1 MFRLSL
7 RRARLGCASCG
18 GEKIRSLRRDQRGV
32 AAIEFALFAS
42 AISIGM
48 LNVVDVAIF
57 AYQKMEVDNA
67 TEMAAQAAWKTCPP
81 FDPNGNPLLPAT
93 LKCSGL
99 SAAVTAAVQSTSL
112 GTKVKLQSGS
122 PAEGYYCV
130 NSSAALVYVSS
141 VSSKPSDCSS
151 VGMASL
157 QPADYM
163 QISTTFTYSPIF
175 KGITIGGALPTSIT
189 STALMRMG

>member
-7 RRARLGCASCG
+7 RRARLGYASRS
-18 GEKIRSLRRDQRGV
+18 GEKIKSLRCDQRGV

-67 TEMAAQAAWKTCPP
+67 TEMAAQAAWKTC
-81 FDPNGNPLLPAT
+81 NTSSLLPAT
-93 LKCSGL
+93 LNCSGL
-99 SAAVTAAVQSTSL
+99 NAAVTAAVQSTSL
-112 GTKVKLQSGS
+112 GTRVTLQSGS

-130 NSSAALVYVSS
+130 NSSSALVYVSS
-141 VSSKPSDCSS
+141 VSSKPANCSS
-151 VGMASL
+151 VGMAGL
-157 QPADYM
+157 QPADYI
-163 QISTTFTYSPIF
+163 QVSTTFTYSPIF
-175 KGITIGGALPTSIT
+175 RGITVGGALPTSIT